1 MRYYFILSAIL
12 YSVITYSK
20 SNNIETIYL
29 FPGQGSDSNI
39 FNNLNLNKEVKI
51 VNIHYPIP
59 AKDISLKDYSK
70 LFLSVIDTDKTFVLI
85 GVSFG
90 GMICT
95 ELADL
100 LKPEKV
106 IIIGSAKCRSE
117 LPFRYRFQKQIPI
130 NKIVPKT
137 FIKIGAKI
145 LQPIVEPDRNKH
157 KEVFKGMLK
166 RKDKT
171 FMKRSVNMIVNW
183 DRKTYSKNIIH
194 IHGTND
200 KTLPIRNIKTD
211 YIVDK
216 GSHMIMLTRGEE
228 LSKIINS
235 IIFN

>member
-1 MRYYFILSAIL
+1 
-12 YSVITYSK
+12 VNTYSK
-20 SNNIETIYL
+20 SNDIETIYL

-39 FNNLNLNKEVKI
+39 FNNLYLNKEVKI

-59 AKDISLKDYSK
+59 AKDNSLKDYSK

-95 ELADL
+95 ELADV